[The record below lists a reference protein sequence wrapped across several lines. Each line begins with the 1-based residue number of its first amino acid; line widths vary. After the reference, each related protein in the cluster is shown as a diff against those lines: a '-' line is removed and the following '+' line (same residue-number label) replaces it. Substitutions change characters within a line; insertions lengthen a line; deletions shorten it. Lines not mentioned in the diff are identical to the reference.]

1 MLGRLTC
8 VAMLI
13 ALTGCSTTPVDPG
26 SARAVPP
33 ERVLSPTLLSPDVNR
48 TAQIV
53 VSRDQG
59 MRGSACS
66 YIISFDNV
74 KVLALRSSET
84 ATLHVAP
91 GAHFLRLETT
101 GGLCGRTVMS
111 QNVFIAAGERQ
122 VYRAIQPG
130 AGEAH
135 LSRVE

>member
-1 MLGRLTC
+1 MIGRLSWA
-8 VAMLI
+8 AMVIVL
-13 ALTGCSTTPVDPG
+13 AGCSTTPVDPG

-33 ERVLSPTLLSPDVNR
+33 ERVLNPTLLSPDSER

-66 YIISFDNV
+66 YIISLDNV
-74 KVLALRSSET
+74 KVMALRSSES
-84 ATLHVAP
+84 ATLHVTP
-91 GAHFLRLETT
+91 GSHFLRLETT
-101 GGLCGRTVMS
+101 SGLCGSTVMS
-111 QNVFIAAGERQ
+111 QNTFVAAGERQ
-122 VYRAIQPG
+122 VYRAIQPS